1 MKVEVVASY
10 WTLVLV
16 VERVE
21 QGKAVRATAEVSSF
35 YGFVDLLGVGVEVAT
50 LTRQVLAL

>member
-21 QGKAVRATAEVSSF
+21 QGKAVRATAEVSNF